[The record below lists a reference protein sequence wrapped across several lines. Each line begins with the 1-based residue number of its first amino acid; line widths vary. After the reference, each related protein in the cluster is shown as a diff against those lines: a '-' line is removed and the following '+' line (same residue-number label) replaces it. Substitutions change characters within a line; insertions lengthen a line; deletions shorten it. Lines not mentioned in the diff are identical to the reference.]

1 MWPAARLSP
10 LVGFNSQPPEG
21 GWAFQ
26 TAFQTALAV
35 FQLTAARRRLDQ
47 YANGAANPYG
57 FQLTAARRRLGWKA
71 VEHPSHHRFNSQPP
85 EGGWRQPSG
94 QYAQQRCFNSQPPEG
109 GWLHIIST
117 HHIVKRFQLTAARR
131 RLGPPRR
138 IPQSHAP
145 RFNSQ
150 PPEGGWPWARINNR

>member
-57 FQLTAARRRLGWKA
+57 FQLTAARRRLAATRARCRAFRWFQLTAARRRLGWKA

-85 EGGWRQPSG
+85 EGGWF
-94 QYAQQRCFNSQPPEG
+94 Y
-109 GWLHIIST
+109 
-117 HHIVKRFQLTAARR
+117 QL
-131 RLGPPRR
+131 
-138 IPQSHAP
+138 
-145 RFNSQ
+145 
-150 PPEGGWPWARINNR
+150 

>member
-1 MWPAARLSP
+1 MQTVRPILT
-10 LVGFNSQPPEG
+10 GFNSQPPEG
-21 GWAFQ
+21 GWRRHAP
-26 TAFQTALAV
+26 V
-35 FQLTAARRRLDQ
+35 AAHS
-47 YANGAANPYG
+47 GG
-57 FQLTAARRRLGWKA
+57 
-71 VEHPSHHRFNSQPP
+71 FNSQPP
-85 EGGWRQPSG
+85 EGGWFISRSIIPCVSS
-94 QYAQQRCFNSQPPEG
+94 FNSQPPEG
-109 GWLHIIST
+109 GWLHIISP